1 MSKGNL
7 FLGFGRGK
15 VGDVVFS
22 RQNGEQVTRARNR
35 SPRNPRTPLMMLQRV
50 CMKTTA
56 LAFSL
61 MKDICDHSFQ
71 GYNGTTENQS
81 RFVERNIALFRR
93 QLAEYI
99 NSGDPEEILNCNEHN
114 FSQKSSSLPPY
125 NVYQIS
131 EGSLQP
137 MGQFWYESAGC
148 WALSPTGAEIQ
159 DDTTI
164 STLTYADL
172 VEYLGCQQGDQ
183 LTLVWLY
190 VDDVTQVSDNGV
202 AGEFNGFRY
211 SRFICEP
218 DDGDMTHTIV
228 DSTHLNPR
236 NEGVFHFSLVEA
248 GGHSSYLV
256 VNMGDGIGPNQVKSA
271 VAASAVIL
279 SRQAGGVWQRS
290 TEMLSLRPYTVGGQA
305 HLYNDQGVLYL
316 ADAIDS
322 YMSDTAST
330 MYLNQAE

>member
-1 MSKGNL
+1 MAKGNL

-50 CMKTTA
+50 CMKTVS

-81 RFVERNIALFRR
+81 RFAERNVALLR
-93 QLAEYI
+93 QRLADYI
-99 NSGDPEEILNCNEHN
+99 NSGDPGEILHCQETN
-114 FSQKSSSLPPY
+114 FSKKASSLAAF
-125 NVYQIS
+125 NSYQVS
-131 EGSLQP
+131 EGTLQQ
-137 MGQFWYESAGC
+137 MGMFWYESGGA
-148 WALSPTGAEIQ
+148 WVISPLGLEI
-159 DDTTI
+159 DDTKPLNTF
-164 STLTYADL
+164 TYADL
-172 VEYLGCQQGDQ
+172 IEYLGCQQGDQ
-183 LTLVWLY
+183 LTLLWLY
-190 VDDVTQVSDNGV
+190 IDDLTLISDIGR
-202 AGEFNGFRY
+202 AGEYNGFKY

-218 DDGDMTHTIV
+218 DDGDMTHLIT
-228 DSTHLNPR
+228 DDTHLNPK
-236 NEGVFHFSLVEA
+236 NEGKFVWRYVEA

-256 VNMGDGIGPNQVKSA
+256 AGMAASIAQVQVKSA
-271 VAASAVIL
+271 VAAAAMIL
-279 SRQAGGVWQRS
+279 SRQSGGVWQRS
-290 TEMLSLRPYTVGGQA
+290 TESLSLRPTTVGGNN
-305 HLYNDQGVLYL
+305 HLYYDHDTLFL